1 MSHVLSVLCL
11 LFVVLCPSMA
21 WAQNAIKGTVV
32 DESGSP
38 LIGATVVVVG
48 TQNATSTNV
57 DGQFSLSGVKVGS
70 QLMVTFI
77 GYTNQTVDVTT
88 ATTYNIVL
96 KNDAEMIEDVVVVGY
111 GVQKKASV
119 TASIS
124 QIDGKELAKAP
135 MGDVTN
141 MLAGRVSGVTA
152 VQSSGQPGA
161 DGSSIMV
168 RGQSA
173 LYIVDGVP
181 RDINQINPEDIES
194 ISIFSTPSPGG
205 FFTIYLS
212 HQGSPL

>member
-1 MSHVLSVLCL
+1 MKHLSQTRRGGGLMSHVLSILCM

-21 WAQNAIKGTVV
+21 WAQSAIKGTVV

-96 KNDAEMIEDVVVVGY
+96 KNDAEMIEDIVVVGY

-119 TASIS
+119 TVSIP
-124 QIDGKELAKAP
+124 QI
-135 MGDVTN
+135 
-141 MLAGRVSGVTA
+141 SG
-152 VQSSGQPGA
+152 
-161 DGSSIMV
+161 
-168 RGQSA
+168 
-173 LYIVDGVP
+173 
-181 RDINQINPEDIES
+181 
-194 ISIFSTPSPGG
+194 
-205 FFTIYLS
+205 
-212 HQGSPL
+212 